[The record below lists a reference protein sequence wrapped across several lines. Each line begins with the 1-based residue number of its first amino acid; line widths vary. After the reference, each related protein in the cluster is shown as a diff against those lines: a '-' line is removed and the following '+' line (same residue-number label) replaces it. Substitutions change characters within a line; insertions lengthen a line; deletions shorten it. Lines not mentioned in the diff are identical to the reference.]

1 MSRFRSLWLGCVL
14 LLSAASGRARADGEA
29 VQAEVSDAHK
39 AEYEELTKKGIREY
53 ELNHW
58 AEAKTYFT
66 RAHTLFPN
74 ARTLRALGLIAFE
87 MRDYVESLGL
97 LERALADK
105 RKPLAGTMR
114 QEVSDLA
121 DDARSFVGR
130 VSLVLEPANASV
142 FIDDE
147 PVKLREQGSLLLD
160 PGEHE
165 LRVEAAGYRSQSRSL
180 RAPAG
185 QAIELKLALVAAN
198 GGAPGS
204 GAELAVA
211 ATPATD
217 AATGAS
223 WWSTQ
228 RIVAVGLGAGA
239 VVAFGIGTTSGLLAL
254 SAKSDSDHNCDGE
267 RCDPKGAAARDTA
280 VARADI
286 ASVAFIAG
294 GALITAGAITFFL
307 APDPERPV
315 SGQLSLR
322 PGPGLAGIAVLGRF

>member
-1 MSRFRSLWLGCVL
+1 MNRIHRMLWFGCVLL
-14 LLSAASGRARADGEA
+14 LLSAASERVCAEGEA
-29 VQAEVSDAHK
+29 ELSVTHK

-58 AEAKTYFT
+58 AEAKTYFM

-97 LERALADK
+97 LERALADTQ
-105 RKPLAGTMR
+105 KPLVGTMR
-114 QEVSDLA
+114 QEVSDIA

-142 FIDDE
+142 FVDDE
-147 PVKLREQGSLLLD
+147 LVTLRDQGSLLLD
-160 PGEHE
+160 PGEHV
-165 LRVEAAGYRSQSRSL
+165 LRIEATGYRPQSRSL

-185 QAIELKLALVAAN
+185 QSIELKLALVAAH
-198 GGAPGS
+198 GGP
-204 GAELAVA
+204 GAEVA
-211 ATPATD
+211 AAAAPATE
-217 AATGAS
+217 APTS
-223 WWSTQ
+223 WWSAQ

-239 VVAFGIGTTSGLLAL
+239 VVAFGVGLTSGLLAL

-286 ASVAFIAG
+286 ASVAFITG
-294 GALITAGAITFFL
+294 GALLTAGAITFFL
-307 APDPERPV
+307 ATDPERPV
-315 SGQLSLR
+315 SLQ
-322 PGPGLAGIAVLGRF
+322 PGPGLAGIAVLGRL